1 MRRYIRAPQLGGA
14 SYFFTLTLAERRGS
28 DLLIRHVDAL
38 RQAFTKVRA
47 RHPFMI
53 EAIVILPDHLHALWR
68 MPEDDGDYTL
78 RWRLIKAHFSRQMP
92 EGERVSRSRAV
103 KRERGIWQRR
113 YWEHQ
118 VRDENDWAR
127 HTDYIHYNPVKHGLV
142 ARPSD
147 WPHSSLHRFVREGRL
162 PADWGAGMKLTRHDS
177 DGFGE

>member
-127 HTDYIHYNPVKHGLV
+127 HVDYIHYNPVKHGYVTNLD
-142 ARPSD
+142 D
-147 WPHSSLHRFVREGRL
+147 WKWSSFGDYFGVDVRENVVIDPKIFSKNGL
-162 PADWGAGMKLTRHDS
+162 S
-177 DGFGE
+177 FGE